1 MKQKLTGYL
10 TIFLFIVMIP
20 MIITLLLRNE
30 DSLPVSGDYGET
42 AGKVNIDGE
51 KNIDLQEYLIG
62 ITASQLPGNYSLEA
76 VKAQM
81 ILNRTYYYH
90 VLSDRT
96 NLSADEL
103 GLKYLTK
110 EERTARWKNEGCAD
124 AEDIL
129 YQAAEETKGQV
140 MTCQRALAVGMYH
153 PVSAGKTR
161 MFGEEYPYL
170 RQVDSEWDRNAE
182 GYITVIDYSS
192 GVLLQKI
199 NATWGL
205 ELSEGFLKNSLQILE
220 RDEAGYVEQV
230 LVGTVIAEGEEL
242 ARCLALPSTSFSFQW
257 PEEGRLS
264 IVCLGQGHGY
274 GMSQYG
280 AEHLAREGKTVLQIL
295 QYYFQN
301 VTIEIWKR
309 NE

>member
-30 DSLPVSGDYGET
+30 DSLPVSGDHGET

-124 AEDIL
+124 AEDIF